1 MLVLTWNYA
10 FLHAFLYN
18 ETCLE
23 HLLLDYIPSIYN
35 KIEKM
40 IV

>member
-18 ETCLE
+18 EACLE
-23 HLLLDYIPSIYN
+23 HLLLDYILSIYN
-35 KIEKM
+35 KIKIM

>member
-18 ETCLE
+18 EAVLAHFSLTIFLV
-23 HLLLDYIPSIYN
+23 YGI
-35 KIEKM
+35 K
-40 IV
+40 